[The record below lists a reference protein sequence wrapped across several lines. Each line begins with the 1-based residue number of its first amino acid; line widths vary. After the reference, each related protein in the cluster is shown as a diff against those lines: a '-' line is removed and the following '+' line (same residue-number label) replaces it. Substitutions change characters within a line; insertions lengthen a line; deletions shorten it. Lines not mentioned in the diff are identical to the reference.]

1 MKSLK
6 AYESKIK
13 KILNENR
20 PARRPRKTADQGDPV
35 VTMIE
40 GILQADAT
48 EAEATVAMGLLNE
61 EFVDYNELRVAPV
74 KDIVECLRELPFSRR
89 KACTLQDSLNA
100 IFYRTNDVSGAYM
113 EKLPAKAVRRHL
125 MELGLDHYAA
135 AYAAMVGLGVR
146 ALPVDQTLVESME
159 LNGHLPSGLDRAEIQ
174 KMLERIVGRSDMMTA
189 HLALRQY
196 VAKHAKALAKHRKIQ
211 EEAQAKIDAAAQA
224 VADAAAKAKAEADAL
239 AKAKVKA
246 EELAQAQA
254 RAKAK
259 ALAKGKAPANAAGKP
274 VSAKKPPKASPRKIS
289 RK

>member
-1 MKSLK
+1 MKSIK
-6 AYESKIK
+6 AYETKIK
-13 KILNENR
+13 KIINENR
-20 PARRPRKTADQGDPV
+20 PAKRPRKSDQADPV

-48 EAEATVAMGLLNE
+48 EAEATVAMALLND

-100 IFYRTNDVSGAYM
+100 IFYRTNDVSGAHM
-113 EKLPAKAVRRHL
+113 EKMPAKAVRRYL

-135 AYAAMVGLGVR
+135 AYTAMVALDVR
-146 ALPVDQTLVESME
+146 ALPVDQTLVETME
-159 LNGHLPSGLDRAEIQ
+159 LNGHLPPGLDRAEIQ
-174 KMLERIVGRSDMMTA
+174 KMFERLVGRSDMMTA

-211 EEAQAKIDAAAQA
+211 EQAQAKIDAANQA
-224 VADAAAKAKAEADAL
+224 VADAAAKVKAEADAL
-239 AKAKVKA
+239 AKAKA
-246 EELAQAQA
+246 REEELTQARA

-259 ALAKGKAPANAAGKP
+259 ALAKGKGPGKTAGKP
-274 VSAKKPPKASPRKIS
+274 APAGKNPSTPAPRKAA